1 MNNGDEE
8 RRWELLTFYLRTKKI
23 YIANFSAFF
32 FIGTTS
38 NVGIQ
43 FFGTSC
49 VTKTRIFKAP
59 KGGFQRNSL
68 NIFRISMDQRYQV
81 LFDYYYY
88 YYY

>member
-1 MNNGDEE
+1 MKKETFD
-8 RRWELLTFYLRTKKI
+8 LLSKNEKNI
-23 YIANFSAFF
+23 YCKLFCFFF

-88 YYY
+88 YYYLA